1 MMNTERRPAPGQIA
15 KIRREV
21 ELHATPSPSGG
32 GWTVQATVA
41 STGSDSWHRISDMYS
56 REYERQLREFAARQ

>member
-15 KIRREV
+15 KIR
-21 ELHATPSPSGG
+21 PSGD
-32 GWTVQATVA
+32 GWTVQAMVA